1 MLQGSAEVIDISA
14 AVVIAATQ
22 TYSGSAKTPAVTVTL
37 NGETIPSAG
46 YDVVYSN
53 NVNAGTANIT
63 VTGKG
68 NYTGTATGTFTI
80 NKATGSVSF
89 STNSVSK
96 YDVESTYTQTVS
108 KTGDG
113 SLSYFSSNT
122 SVATVNSSGKVTF
135 KSTGTVTIT
144 ATLSAG
150 TNYTGASTYYTL
162 TITALAA
169 ATTFDLA
176 LSQWELYNSDS
187 TTRYYRSTNHGHS
200 SSDTMTLTAVSA
212 GSITLDVRSY
222 AESGWDY
229 VIVKHNNT
237 QILSTINSQSSST
250 YTRVYCNVSA
260 GDTITLTYRKDGSVS
275 SGDDTGYLKLALSYL
290 AAPVYTTPTAKSGLS
305 YTGSAQVLLNAGSVT
320 HGTIYYSS
328 DGTIWSTSIPTA
340 TTAGSYTSYWK
351 IVAANDS
358 SYDKASASISTTIAK
373 ASRSLSFPYLIS
385 VMVPGSSVANPA
397 IPSAGNGEG
406 TITYSSGT
414 TSKATVNSSTGEVTG
429 VASGTSVI
437 TASMS
442 AGTNY
447 AAASATYTMTVTT
460 EINNF
465 AYTGSVQSV
474 SLPASIY
481 QLQVWGAQGG
491 SNAAY
496 STYGITAKAGGK
508 GGYSTG
514 IVKIPS
520 AKTVYAFVGGKGS
533 SSGNGG
539 WNGGGGGTGTSNA
552 GSESTATYG
561 LGYSKCGGGGGATDI
576 ALTTSSMSY
585 SSYRNSRTSASL
597 LSRMIV
603 AGGGSGGAM
612 SYNKVGTSRSVSMT
626 ASKSNKYISSTGSV
640 VSDDYYMITAPIS
653 MAAGETLT
661 GNIVAGAGICVL
673 ATTNSSGSSYT
684 PITTV
689 NSYNKHSISYTASS
703 ACYVAI
709 CYLQSGTT
717 NNNKYKLCIES
728 LLSSRS
734 DYTTSTIQSPEWTKV
749 FVDKDDKIIAGFKV
763 NGSYNEYITYTNY
776 GSSTATIG
784 SATTSTTSQV
794 GYVGG
799 GENGGG
805 YSSTYQGRQTA
816 YGTNG
821 AFGLG
826 ANQGGNVTSYR
837 YCAGAGGGGWYGGG
851 SSYSNT
857 VKNGTKY
864 SGGGSG
870 FVNILANASSRPS
883 GYTGLQLDQGTT
895 YAGNTTFESTS
906 GSTETGHSG
915 NGYARIKWLSP
926 LDAISDIV
934 YAKLDPGNIEYSS
947 ITNPE
952 WKHVLVDSEDKILA
966 GIRKDGTIYI
976 SEYIQNL

>member
-1 MLQGSAEVIDISA
+1 MLQISAEVIDISTA
-14 AVVIAATQ
+14 IVTAATQ
-22 TYSGSAKTPAVTVTL
+22 IYSGGAKTPAVTVTL
-37 NGETIPSAG
+37 NGDTIPSSG
-46 YDVVYSN
+46 YDVMYSN
-53 NVNAGTANIT
+53 NTNAGTANIT

-68 NYTGTATGTFTI
+68 DYTGTATGTFTI

-89 STNSVSK
+89 STSSVSK
-96 YDVESTYTQTVS
+96 YDVESTYTQTAS

-113 SLSYFSSNT
+113 SLSYSSNNK

-135 KSTGTVTIT
+135 KSAGTVRIT
-144 ATLSAG
+144 ATLSEG
-150 TNYTGASTYYTL
+150 TNYTGASAYYTL

-187 TTRYYRSTNHGHS
+187 STRYYRSTNHDHS
-200 SSDTMTLTAVSA
+200 SSDTLTLTAVSA
-212 GSITLDVRSY
+212 GSIALDVRSY
-222 AESGWDY
+222 AENGYDY

-237 QILSTINSQSSST
+237 QLLSTINSQSSST
-250 YTRVYCNVSA
+250 YTRVYRNVSA
-260 GDTITLTYRKDGSVS
+260 GDTITVTYRKDGSVS
-275 SGDDTGYLKLALSYL
+275 SRDDTGYLKLALSYL
-290 AAPVYTTPTAKSGLS
+290 AAPSYTAPTAKSLT
-305 YTGSAQVLLNAGSVT
+305 YTGSAQALLNAGSVT

-328 DGTIWSTSIPTA
+328 DGYTWSTSIPTA

-351 IVAANDS
+351 IVATNDS

-373 ASRSLSFPYLIS
+373 ASRTLSFPYLIN

-397 IPSAGNGEG
+397 VPSAGEGDG

-429 VASGTSVI
+429 VASGTSTI

-442 AGTNY
+442 AGANY
-447 AAASATYTMTVTT
+447 AATSATYTMTVVT
-460 EINNF
+460 ETNNF
-465 AYTGSVQSV
+465 AYTGSVQSLSV
-474 SLPASIY
+474 PASIY

-496 STYGITAKAGGK
+496 STYGITAQAGGK
-508 GGYSTG
+508 GGYSKG

-520 AKTVYAFVGGKGS
+520 ARTLYAFVGGQGS

-539 WNGGGGGTGTSNA
+539 WNGGGGGSGTSTA
-552 GSESTATYG
+552 GSETTATYG

-576 ALTTSSMSY
+576 ALTKSSMSY

-612 SYNKVGTSRSVSMT
+612 SYNKVGSSRSVSMT

-653 MAAGETLT
+653 MAAGEILT
-661 GNIVAGAGICVL
+661 GNIVAGAGVCVL

-689 NSYNKHSISYTASS
+689 SSYNKHSISYTASS

-717 NNNKYKLCIES
+717 NDNKYKLCIES

-749 FVDKDDKIIAGFKV
+749 FVDKDDKILAGFKV
-763 NGSYNEYITYTNY
+763 DGSYNEYITYTNY
-776 GSSTATIG
+776 GSSTASIG

-799 GENGGG
+799 GETAGG

-857 VKNGTKY
+857 SKNGTKY

-870 FVNILANASSRPS
+870 FVNISANSSSRPS
-883 GYTGLQLDQGTT
+883 GYTGLELDQGTT

-934 YAKLDPGNIEYSS
+934 YSKLDASNVEYSS
-947 ITNPE
+947 CTNPE

-966 GIRKDGTIYI
+966 GIKKDGTIYI